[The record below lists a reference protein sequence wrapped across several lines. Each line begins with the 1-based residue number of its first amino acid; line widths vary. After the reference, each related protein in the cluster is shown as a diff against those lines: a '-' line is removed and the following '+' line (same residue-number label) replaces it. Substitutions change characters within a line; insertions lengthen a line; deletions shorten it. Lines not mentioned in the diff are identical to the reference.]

1 MPIIL
6 ILIAAG
12 AFALYMEGDSSATDM
27 SSLFGGFNMQASAPT
42 SVGGYKDVDPS
53 QQGGSWDTSFDG
65 SFQRSGQKNGV
76 PFALLK
82 SHAIRESALNPNA
95 IRNEPSTSTRP
106 PSASYGLMQILWWKS
121 SNRFASYGYSDDF
134 IADGSVLYNSE
145 VNTDIAAHL
154 IKENLNRF
162 GNLRD
167 AINAYNTGVAESVR
181 VAPGNYVDDVL
192 NIYST
197 LVGSQIT

>member
-1 MPIIL
+1 MPIL
-6 ILIAAG
+6 LLLALGAG
-12 AFALYMEGDSSATDM
+12 AAVLLFSQDSSGLDLGGVFSMEATGPV
-27 SSLFGGFNMQASAPT
+27 ST
-42 SVGGYKDVDPS
+42 GGYKDVLPEN
-53 QQGGSWDTSFDG
+53 QGGSWDIQFDG

-82 SHAIRESALNPNA
+82 AHAIRESALDPNA
-95 IRNEPSTSTRP
+95 IRNEPATSSRP

-121 SNRFASYGYSDDF
+121 SNRFARYGYSDDF
-134 IADGSVLYNSE
+134 IGDGSVLYNSE

-181 VAPGNYVDDVL
+181 VAPNNYVDDVL
-192 NIYST
+192 SYYST
-197 LVGSQIT
+197 LVGSSVT